1 MKIAVKSRLD
11 TLLQA
16 RGIVESREQARGLIL
31 SGAVWVDGQRRDK
44 AGVQVASDAE
54 ISVQGDR
61 CPYVGRGGLKLEG
74 ALDHFGIDVSEAVAF
89 DVGASTGGFTD
100 CLLQRGAKKVYAVDV
115 GYGQI
120 AWKLRIDPRVVLI
133 ERQNIRTMPKETI
146 GEPVDW
152 IVIDVSFISLE
163 KVIPCVV
170 PHLREGGG
178 LLALIKPQ
186 FEVGYGEVGAGGIVR
201 DAAQHQ
207 QVVDRICGQAGGW
220 GLQTR
225 GTVPS
230 PILGKEGNREF
241 FIYMIGAH
249 VAPSSGKAR

>member
-1 MKIAVKSRLD
+1 MKQAATPSRLD
-11 TLLQA
+11 SLLHV
-16 RGIVESREQARGLIL
+16 RGLAKSREEARALIL
-31 SGAVWVDGQRRDK
+31 SGAVSVNGQRRDK
-44 AGVQVASDAE
+44 AGTQVAADAE
-54 ISVQGDR
+54 IAVQGER
-61 CPYVGRGGLKLEG
+61 CRYVGRGGLKLEG
-74 ALDHFGIDVSEAVAF
+74 ALDHFGIDVTGTVAL

-100 CLLQRGAKKVYAVDV
+100 CLLQRGAKKVFAVDV

-133 ERQNIRTMPKETI
+133 ERQNVRTLPPEAI
-146 GEPVDW
+146 GEPVDR

-201 DAAQHQ
+201 DAAQHR
-207 QVVDRICGQAGGW
+207 QVVDRICGQMGGW
-220 GLQTR
+220 GLKTL

-241 FIYMIGAH
+241 LICGTKGD
-249 VAPSSGKAR
+249 P